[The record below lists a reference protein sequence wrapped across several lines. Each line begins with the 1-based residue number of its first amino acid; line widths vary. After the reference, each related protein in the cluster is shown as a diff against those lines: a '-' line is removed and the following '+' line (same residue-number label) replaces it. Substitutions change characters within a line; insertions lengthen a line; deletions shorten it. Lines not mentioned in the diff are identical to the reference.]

1 MFTHGGQGARTPG
14 RQRNLQQAV
23 LGVDVEDLVV
33 DLAAALDVAFKG
45 GAITGMLVVGLGL
58 GWVIARLIARRGLV
72 ATFNGNAWRVIGPGV
87 DILVAR
93 LRYIPEEHLRPFLP
107 HKNWHW

>member
-1 MFTHGGQGARTPG
+1 MTPE
-14 RQRNLQQAV
+14 QIATLQPM
-23 LGVDVEDLVV
+23 DRP
-33 DLAAALDVAFKG
+33 
-45 GAITGMLVVGLGL
+45 
-58 GWVIARLIARRGLV
+58 IARLIARRGLV